1 MSVLRQYTPG
11 VRGPSF
17 LTSQA
22 VQAELIY
29 SSQRIWVLPV
39 VLDDVDVVGCCEK
52 AGKSR

>member
-1 MSVLRQYTPG
+1 MSVWRQYTLN

-29 SSQRIWVLPV
+29 SSQGVWILPI
-39 VLDDVDVVGCCEK
+39 VLDDVDVVGCREK
-52 AGKSR
+52 PSKSR